1 MYYYWQRHISRRL
14 ATINVT
20 RTESTEV
27 ARAAMSQMFRRY
39 RHHNERNREDHLKSI
54 HFLNSVFH
62 GLHLTQFVDTFS
74 WRYSHNVPNTVS
86 KMNTLYM
93 FCQVLWS
100 SGLQLGAIRM
110 VNAITIC
117 ILPSKCLRRNDTSNW
132 TASSG
137 WANEFWKWL
146 WIRFQWSLG
155 LPLHTVGRRAV
166 PRDEHSTE
174 LSAKL
179 AYGDNGI
186 LSGVMAGGTP
196 IWL

>member
-1 MYYYWQRHISRRL
+1 MFCRVFTWH
-14 ATINVT
+14 NVGIL
-20 RTESTEV
+20 S
-27 ARAAMSQMFRRY
+27 AGFQA
-39 RHHNERNREDHLKSI
+39 NL
-54 HFLNSVFH
+54 
-62 GLHLTQFVDTFS
+62 S
-74 WRYSHNVPNTVS
+74 WRYTYIVSSDDRAKHCFKNEYTLKNV
-86 KMNTLYM
+86 L
-93 FCQVLWS
+93 S
-100 SGLQLGAIRM
+100 SSVKQRLAAGAIRM

-146 WIRFQWSLG
+146 WIRFQWSLV